1 VTLRLKFLVYL
12 VVLHAVFAGCA
23 VWFLRDRRPWLIAV
37 EVFFVI
43 SLAVGVWLL
52 RSYFG
57 PLRLIESGAQYLRDG
72 EFTTRFTETGQK
84 DMDRLV
90 DVYNCMGDELREE
103 RIRNEEQEQ
112 LLRKVMAESPG
123 GVITLDVDGKVDS
136 INPAAEALLHVSA
149 ETVVGRPLAELE
161 SPFARQ
167 LAGVPRDSST
177 MLVLSGRRRV
187 RCQAATFMDRGF
199 PRRFLLLDELTDEL
213 HSTEKHAYEKLIRMM
228 SHEVNNTSG
237 AVQSL
242 LQSCLVYR
250 RQLADGDREDFARA
264 LEVAIQRTA
273 NLDEFMRG
281 FANVVR
287 LPEPHKQ
294 PSNPWEIASQ
304 VGFLFRDRCE
314 AAGIAWREEIEPGL
328 PTVECDPV
336 QLEQVL
342 LNVMKNAVEAVEA
355 GGAGDAPEAP
365 REIVVRGGRRGRRSF
380 LAVEDSG
387 TGLSDEVQAHL
398 FTPFYTT
405 RENGQGIGLTMVQE
419 ILLAHGFDFALENR
433 EEGGAR
439 FEVVF

>member
-12 VVLHAVFAGCA
+12 VALHAVFAACA
-23 VWFLRDRRPWLIAV
+23 VWFLRDKRPWLIAV

-43 SLAVGVWLL
+43 SLALGVWLL
-52 RSYFG
+52 RAYFG

-72 EFTTRFTETGQK
+72 EFTTRFTKTGQK

-90 DVYNCMGDELREE
+90 EVYNGMVDELREE

-123 GVITLDVDGKVDS
+123 GVITLDVDGKVAS
-136 INPAAEALLHVSA
+136 VNPAAETLLNTRA
-149 ETVVGRPLAELE
+149 EAVVGLPLEELE
-161 SPFARQ
+161 SPLARQ
-167 LAGVPRDSST
+167 LAELPRDTSS
-177 MLVLSGRRRV
+177 MLTLSGRRRV

-199 PRRFLLLDELTDEL
+199 PRRFFLLDELTDEL
-213 HSTEKHAYEKLIRMM
+213 HRSEKRAYEKLIRMM

-287 LPEPHKQ
+287 LPQPSKQ
-294 PSNPWEIASQ
+294 PSSPWEIASQ
-304 VGFLFRDRCE
+304 VGLLFRDRCE
-314 AAGIAWREEIEPGL
+314 AGGIAWREELESEL
-328 PTVECDPV
+328 PTVDCDPV

-355 GGAGDAPEAP
+355 TGAPG
-365 REIVVRGGRRGRRSF
+365 EIVVRGGRRGRRSF

-387 TGLSDEVQAHL
+387 PGLSPDVEAHL

-405 RENGQGIGLTMVQE
+405 REQGQGIGLTMVQE
-419 ILLAHGFDFALENR
+419 ILLAHGFDFTLENR
-433 EEGGAR
+433 DGAGAK

>member
-1 VTLRLKFLVYL
+1 VTLRLKFLIYL
-12 VVLHAVFAGCA
+12 GLLHAVFAGCA

-37 EVFFVI
+37 EVFFFV
-43 SLAVGVWLL
+43 SLAVGMWLL

-57 PLRLIESGAQYLRDG
+57 PLRLIESGTQYLRDG
-72 EFTTRFTETGQK
+72 EFTTRFAETGQK
-84 DMDRLV
+84 DIDRLV
-90 DVYNCMGDELREE
+90 EVYNCMVDELREE

-112 LLRKVMAESPG
+112 LLRRVMAESPG
-123 GVITLDVDGKVDS
+123 GVITADVDGKVDS
-136 INPAAEALLHVSA
+136 INPAAEALLNTSA
-149 ETVVGRPLAELE
+149 AAVVGRPLAELE
-161 SPFARQ
+161 TPLARQ
-167 LAGVPRDSST
+167 LADIPRDTSA

-187 RCQAATFMDRGF
+187 RCQAATFMDHGF
-199 PRRFLLLDELTDEL
+199 PRKFLLLDELTHEL
-213 HSTEKHAYEKLIRMM
+213 HRTEKHAYEKLIRMM

-250 RQLADGDREDFARA
+250 RQLDDVDREDFARA

-304 VGFLFRDRCE
+304 VGLLFRDRCE
-314 AAGIAWREEIEPGL
+314 SAGIAWREEIEPGL
-328 PTVECDPV
+328 PALECDPV

-355 GGAGDAPEAP
+355 AGTPGTSDAA
-365 REIVVRGGRRGRRSF
+365 REIVVRGGRRGRRGF
-380 LAVEDSG
+380 LAVED
-387 TGLSDEVQAHL
+387 TGAGLAPEVRANL

-419 ILLAHGFDFALENR
+419 ILLAHGFDFTLENR
-433 EEGGAR
+433 EHGGAK

>member
-1 VTLRLKFLVYL
+1 VTLRFKFLLYL
-12 VVLHAVFAGCA
+12 CSLHAVFAAGA
-23 VWFLRDRRPWLIAV
+23 VWALRDQRIWLIAV
-37 EVFFVI
+37 EIFFVV
-43 SLAVGVWLL
+43 SLSLGVYLL

-57 PLRLIESGAQYLRDG
+57 PLKLIESGAQYLRDG
-72 EFTTRFTETGQK
+72 EFTTRFTPTGQK

-90 DVYNCMGDELREE
+90 DVYNRMVDELREE

-123 GVITLDVDGKVDS
+123 GVITLDFDGNVDT
-136 INPAAEALLHVSA
+136 INRAARVLLNADA
-149 ETVVGRPLAELE
+149 ETTVGRPLSALGG
-161 SPFARQ
+161 PFAAQ
-167 LAGVPRDSST
+167 LARIPANESR
-177 MLVLSGRRRV
+177 LLFLRGRRRV

-213 HSTEKHAYEKLIRMM
+213 HRTEKHAYEKLIRMM

-250 RQLADGDREDFARA
+250 RQLADDDREDFGRA

-287 LPEPHKQ
+287 LPRPRLE
-294 PSNPWEIASQ
+294 PSNPWEIVSQ
-304 VGFLFRDRCE
+304 VGLLFRDRC
-314 AAGIAWREEIEPGL
+314 ASDGIVWREEIEPDL
-328 PTVECDPV
+328 RQVACDPV

-342 LNVMKNAVEAVEA
+342 VNVVKNAVEAIQATGEP
-355 GGAGDAPEAP
+355 G
-365 REIVVRGGRRGRRSF
+365 EILVRGGRQGSRQF
-380 LAVEDSG
+380 LSVADSG
-387 TGLSDEVQAHL
+387 TGLSAEVQAQL

-405 RENGQGIGLTMVQE
+405 RQNGQGIGLTMVQE
-419 ILLAHGFDFALENR
+419 ILLAHGFDFSLENR
-433 EEGGAR
+433 DGGGAE
-439 FEVVF
+439 FSIVF

>member
-12 VVLHAVFAGCA
+12 VTLHVVFAACA
-23 VWFLRDRRPWLIAV
+23 VWFLRDRRVWLIAV
-37 EVFFVI
+37 EAFFVI
-43 SLAVGVWLL
+43 SLVVGAYLL

-57 PLRLIESGAQYLRDG
+57 PLKLVGSGAQYLRDG
-72 EFTTRFTETGQK
+72 EYTTRFTPTGQK

-90 DVYNCMGDELREE
+90 HTYNRMVDRLREE

-112 LLRKVMAESPG
+112 LLRKVMVESPG
-123 GVITLDVDGKVDS
+123 GVLTLDVDGKVDTV
-136 INPAAEALLHVSA
+136 NPAAEALLNAGA
-149 ETVVGRPLAELE
+149 ETMIGRPLEELGT
-161 SPFARQ
+161 PFAHQ
-167 LAGVPRDSST
+167 LARIPRDESR
-177 MLVLSGRRRV
+177 LLSLRGRRRV

-213 HSTEKHAYEKLIRMM
+213 HRTERHAYEELIRMM

-242 LQSCLVYR
+242 LQSCLLYG

-273 NLDEFMRG
+273 HLDEFTRG

-287 LPEPHKQ
+287 LPRPRLQ
-294 PSNPWEIASQ
+294 PSNPWEIAAQ
-304 VGFLFRDRCE
+304 VGLLFRDRLKASE
-314 AAGIAWREEIEPGL
+314 ITWREEIEQDL
-328 PTVECDPV
+328 PLIDCDPV

-342 LNVMKNAVEAVEA
+342 VNVVKNAVEAIQA
-355 GGAGDAPEAP
+355 TGKPG
-365 REIVVRGGRRGRRSF
+365 EIVVHGNRQGRSS
-380 LAVEDSG
+380 LLSVADSG
-387 TGLSDEVQAHL
+387 PGLTPEVQAQL

-419 ILLAHGFDFALENR
+419 ILLAHGFDFSLENR
-433 EEGGAR
+433 DGGGAE
-439 FEVVF
+439 FAIVF